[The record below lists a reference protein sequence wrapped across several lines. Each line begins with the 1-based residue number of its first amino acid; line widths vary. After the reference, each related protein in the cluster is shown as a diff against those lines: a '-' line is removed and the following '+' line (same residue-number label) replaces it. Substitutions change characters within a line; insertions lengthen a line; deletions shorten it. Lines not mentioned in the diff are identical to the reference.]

1 MTCPPVSFRIQSQLF
16 IESRTGDPGVAMVQ
30 LQARASTFWKAGEEY
45 LITETINDSSVTK
58 FSEQIHQMSQLSDSV
73 KLSC

>member
-1 MTCPPVSFRIQSQLF
+1 MTCPPVSCRIQSQLF
-16 IESRTGDPGVAMVQ
+16 IESRTGAPGVAMVE
-30 LQARASTFWKAGEEY
+30 LQARTSTFWKAAEEY
-45 LITETINDSSVTK
+45 LITETIKDSSVTK